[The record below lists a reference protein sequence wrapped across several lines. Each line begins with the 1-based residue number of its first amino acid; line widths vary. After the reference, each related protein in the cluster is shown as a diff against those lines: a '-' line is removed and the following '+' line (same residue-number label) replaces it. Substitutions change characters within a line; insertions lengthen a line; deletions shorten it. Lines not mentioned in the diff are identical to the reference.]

1 MIIPSILEPTFE
13 KAVEK
18 IKIIEDVAPIIQID
32 IADNKLVDGKTFLEI
47 EKLDKVETKAELQLH
62 LMVINPVD
70 FLNKNR
76 KFIPFTTVK
85 IKNVS
90 TVFTQLVDPIQM
102 DTFFKLAKKLGY
114 KTGVSINTDQDNKLI
129 DPYVEDIDFAQ
140 FMAITP
146 GKQGNAFISTVLPKI
161 IAFKKVYP
169 SITTQVDGG
178 INDTTLPQILTTG
191 VDNITIG
198 SAIFNSENPKE
209 KYIEFSKTAYGSS
222 INS

>member
-1 MIIPSILEPTFE
+1 MIIPVILEPTFE
-13 KAVEK
+13 KVIEK
-18 IKIIEDVAPIIQID
+18 IKIIEDGAPIIQID

-76 KFIPFTTVK
+76 KFIPFTTVR

-90 TVFTQLVDPIQM
+90 TVFTQLVDHAQM
-102 DTFFKLAKKLGY
+102 KTFFKLAKKLGY
-114 KTGVSINTDQDNKLI
+114 KTGVSINTDQDNELI
-129 DPYVEDIDFAQ
+129 DPYVEDINFAQ
-140 FMAITP
+140 FMAIVP
-146 GKQGNAFISTVLPKI
+146 GKQGNAFIPPVLPKI
-161 IAFKKVYP
+161 VAFKKEHP
-169 SITTQVDGG
+169 SITTQIDGG
-178 INDTTLPQILTTG
+178 VDDTTLPQVLKTG

-198 SAIFNSENPKE
+198 SAIFNSGNPKE
-209 KYIEFSKTAYGSS
+209 KYMEFSKTAYGSS